1 MRLTRRGRVV
11 VGALVA
17 LTIAGTMTVL
27 EGLSVLLF
35 H

>member
-11 VGALVA
+11 VGALSA
-17 LTIAGTMTVL
+17 LTLAGVMTTL

>member
-11 VGALVA
+11 AGIGMVLA
-17 LTIAGTMTVL
+17 IAGTMTIL
-27 EGLSVLLF
+27 EGLSVILF

>member
-11 VGALVA
+11 VGVLVA
-17 LTIAGTMTVL
+17 SSLMLGTAAL
-27 EGLSVLLF
+27 EGLGVLLF